1 MAMGY
6 TVKVVAE
13 MAGVSVRTLHHYDRI
28 GLLPPAATSPA
39 GYRLYSDA
47 DLERLQQ
54 VLFFRELGFSLHDVK
69 AIVASPTFD
78 RAEALRAHRR
88 LLVEQQGRLGRLVE
102 LVDRTIASIERG
114 EPMSNQERFGAFDDA
129 KLRRGKVRDVYD
141 LGEHLLLVAS
151 DRVSAFDVVLP
162 TPIPGKGAV
171 LTQMSAFWFGQTSA
185 LIGNHLIAAD
195 VADFPRDLRR
205 YASELNGRAMLCRK
219 AQRID
224 VECVA
229 RGYLAGSA
237 WAEYRR
243 AGTIGGQPAPA
254 GLRESAELA
263 EPIFTPTTKAETG
276 HDLPMSYAEVEALV
290 GRELAARLR
299 EVTLNVYAWARAFAR
314 ERGIVIA
321 DTKLELGLV
330 DGELIVIDELLTPD
344 SSRFWPADQYR
355 VGQSQASFDK
365 QYLRDFLEAS
375 GWDKQP
381 PAPELPPEVVA
392 RTAEKYR
399 EAYRRLVGA
408 DLEV

>member
-1 MAMGY
+1 MGY
-6 TVKVVAE
+6 TVKAVADV
-13 MAGVSVRTLHHYDRI
+13 AGVSVRTLHHYDRI
-28 GLLPPAATSPA
+28 GLLRPAATSPA

-69 AIVASPTFD
+69 AIVDSPTFD

-102 LVDRTIASIERG
+102 LVDRTIASIEKG

-129 KLRRGKVRDVYD
+129 TLRRGKVRDVYD
-141 LGEHLLLVAS
+141 LGDKVLLVAS
-151 DRVSAFDVVLP
+151 DRLSAFDVVLP
-162 TPIPGKGAV
+162 TPIPDKGAV
-171 LTQMSAFWFGQTSA
+171 LTQLSAFWFGKTADLIENHMLSA
-185 LIGNHLIAAD
+185 DPYPDDPA
-195 VADFPRDLRR
+195 LR
-205 YASELNGRAMLCRK
+205 GRAMLCRK
-219 AQRID
+219 AERID

-237 WAEYRR
+237 WTEYRR

-254 GLRESAELA
+254 GLRESAELP
-263 EPIFTPTTKAETG
+263 EPLFTPTTKAETG
-276 HDLPMSYAEVEALV
+276 HDLPMSYTEVEALV

>member
-69 AIVASPTFD
+69 AIVDSPTFD

-102 LVDRTIASIERG
+102 LVDRTIASIEKG

-141 LGEHLLLVAS
+141 LGDKVLLVAS
-151 DRVSAFDVVLP
+151 DRLSAFDVVLP
-162 TPIPGKGAV
+162 TPIPDKGAV
-171 LTQMSAFWFGQTSA
+171 LTQLSAFWFGKTADLIENHMLSA
-185 LIGNHLIAAD
+185 DPYPDDPA
-195 VADFPRDLRR
+195 LR
-205 YASELNGRAMLCRK
+205 GRAMLCRK
-219 AQRID
+219 AERLD

-254 GLRESAELA
+254 GLRESAELP
-263 EPIFTPTTKAETG
+263 EPLFTPTTKAETG
-276 HDLPMSYAEVEALV
+276 HDLPMSYTEVEALV

-344 SSRFWPADQYR
+344 SSRFWPANQYR

>member
-54 VLFFRELGFSLHDVK
+54 VLFFRELGFSLHDVR
-69 AIVASPTFD
+69 AIVDSPTFD

-88 LLVEQQGRLGRLVE
+88 LLVEQQGRLGRLVA
-102 LVDRTIASIERG
+102 LVDRTLASIEKG
-114 EPMSNQERFGAFDDA
+114 APMSNQERFGAFDDA
-129 KLRRGKVRDVYD
+129 PLRRGKVRDVYD
-141 LGEHLLLVAS
+141 LGDTVLLVAS
-151 DRVSAFDVVLP
+151 DRLSAFDVVLP
-162 TPIPGKGAV
+162 TPIPDKGAV
-171 LTQMSAFWFGQTSA
+171 LTQLSAFWFGKTAGLIENHMLSA
-185 LIGNHLIAAD
+185 DPYPDDPA
-195 VADFPRDLRR
+195 LR
-205 YASELNGRAMLCRK
+205 GRAMLCRK
-219 AQRID
+219 AERLD

-254 GLRESAELA
+254 GLRESAELP
-263 EPIFTPTTKAETG
+263 EPLFTPTTKAETG
-276 HDLPMSYAEVEALV
+276 HDMPMSYAEVEALV

-392 RTAEKYR
+392 RTGEQYR

-408 DLEV
+408 ELEV

>member
-1 MAMGY
+1 MLNEY
-6 TVKVVAE
+6 RE
-13 MAGVSVRTLHHYDRI
+13 
-28 GLLPPAATSPA
+28 AA
-39 GYRLYSDA
+39 
-47 DLERLQQ
+47 
-54 VLFFRELGFSLHDVK
+54 
-69 AIVASPTFD
+69 
-78 RAEALRAHRR
+78 
-88 LLVEQQGRLGRLVE
+88 
-102 LVDRTIASIERG
+102 
-114 EPMSNQERFGAFDDA
+114 
-129 KLRRGKVRDVYD
+129 RRGKVRDVYD

-171 LTQMSAFWFGQTSA
+171 LTQMSAFWFDRTRELA
-185 LIGNHLIAAD
+185 PNHLVTAD
-195 VADFPRDLRR
+195 VDRMPPELRRFRDDLR
-205 YASELNGRAMLCRK
+205 GRAMLGRK
-219 AQRID
+219 AERVD

-254 GLRESAELA
+254 GLRESAELP
-263 EPIFTPTTKAETG
+263 EPLFTPTTKAETG

-314 ERGIVIA
+314 ERGVVIA

-355 VGQSQASFDK
+355 VGQRQAGFDK
-365 QYLRDFLEAS
+365 QDLRDFLEAS

-392 RTAEKYR
+392 RTAGKYR

-408 DLEV
+408 DPEV

>member
-1 MAMGY
+1 MGY

-69 AIVASPTFD
+69 AIVDSPTFD

-102 LVDRTIASIERG
+102 LVDRTIASIEKG

-141 LGEHLLLVAS
+141 LGDKVLLVAS
-151 DRVSAFDVVLP
+151 DRLSAFDVVLP
-162 TPIPGKGAV
+162 TPIPDKGAV
-171 LTQMSAFWFGQTSA
+171 LTQLSAFWFGKTADLIENHMLSA
-185 LIGNHLIAAD
+185 DPYPDDPA
-195 VADFPRDLRR
+195 LR
-205 YASELNGRAMLCRK
+205 GRAMLCRK
-219 AQRID
+219 AERLD

-254 GLRESAELA
+254 GLRESAELP
-263 EPIFTPTTKAETG
+263 EPLFTPTTKAETG
-276 HDLPMSYAEVEALV
+276 HDLPMSYTEVEALV

-355 VGQSQASFDK
+355 VGQSQTSFDK

-392 RTAEKYR
+392 RTGEQYR

>member
-69 AIVASPTFD
+69 AIVDSPTFD

-102 LVDRTIASIERG
+102 LVDRTIASIEKG

-141 LGEHLLLVAS
+141 LGDKVLLVAS
-151 DRVSAFDVVLP
+151 DRLSAFDVVLP
-162 TPIPGKGAV
+162 TPIPDKGAV
-171 LTQMSAFWFGQTSA
+171 LTQLSAFWFGKTADLIENHMLSA
-185 LIGNHLIAAD
+185 DPYPAD
-195 VADFPRDLRR
+195 PALR
-205 YASELNGRAMLCRK
+205 GRAMLCRK
-219 AQRID
+219 AERLD

-254 GLRESAELA
+254 GLRESAELP
-263 EPIFTPTTKAETG
+263 EPLFTPTTKAETG
-276 HDLPMSYAEVEALV
+276 HDLPMSYTEVEALV

-392 RTAEKYR
+392 HTAEKYR